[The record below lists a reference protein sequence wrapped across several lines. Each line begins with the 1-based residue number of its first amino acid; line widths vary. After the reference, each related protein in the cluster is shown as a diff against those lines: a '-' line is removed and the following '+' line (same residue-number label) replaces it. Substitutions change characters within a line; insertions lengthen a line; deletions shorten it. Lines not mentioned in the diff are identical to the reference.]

1 MCDATGHRGLNAT
14 GPMVWL
20 GDISYAFYL
29 MQYPVMVIVVK
40 YLLAGHAVGFTGWL
54 CAVALC
60 FVLSLV
66 AAETVYEFV
75 DKPITR
81 RPRAKR
87 RHARPPPPYQKAP
100 R

>member
-1 MCDATGHRGLNAT
+1 
-14 GPMVWL
+14 
-20 GDISYAFYL
+20 
-29 MQYPVMVIVVK
+29 MVIVVK

-66 AAETVYEFV
+66 AAGLVYEFV

-81 RPRAKR
+81 RPEPNDAV
-87 RHARPPPPYQKAP
+87 RPPPPYQAP
-100 R
+100 DDQRSHPVPRTDAGRSADRRRCVALAPVPRPRR